1 MEGPRWDWGTSL
13 PIPWLNVDPT
23 KQVKNCLVRSMLIPF
38 RNWLLPFL
46 CLISWWQLKYLF
58 MFTLGKWSNL
68 TSIFFRGEKPPTSFL
83 WTLHTKFSD
92 QTWSYNLFYLIQFG
106 RSNGSVKCAI
116 RRALLG
122 TDVAPD
128 FFFPSQKDAGSSSF
142 PIIFQGQTRCFLLRG
157 SIWQTFE
164 VEGLSTLLLSFSG
177 LQASHISSE
186 SLINTSKARK
196 ITSTSANS
204 MAVTK

>member
-116 RRALLG
+116 RRALLE

-128 FFFPSQKDAGSSSF
+128 FFVSLRKRMPDRLPFPSFFRGKLAVFYFGGVSDRLSKWRDCPLCFWA
-142 PIIFQGQTRCFLLRG
+142 FQGFKLP
-157 SIWQTFE
+157 I
-164 VEGLSTLLLSFSG
+164 
-177 LQASHISSE
+177 SHWNHS
-186 SLINTSKARK
+186 
-196 ITSTSANS
+196 
-204 MAVTK
+204 